1 MEVTLLGLAG
11 NPRGVTPEVTP
22 EVTPLGLAGDPW
34 GMICAPISEL
44 PRASIWIGDNGLVS
58 VDPDV
63 GSALEDRFEPTTAL
77 IEPTTAR
84 EDRFEPKPA
93 DVCLLGL
100 RGLLGLLGLL
110 GLPTNDD
117 DETDAGD
124 REMRMADEPA
134 AAAATGGWGRCSS
147 REQRSIVGGRVLAA
161 ERPPE
166 RANSPRASARWKK
179 PRPTP

>member
-22 EVTPLGLAGDPW
+22 EVTPLGLAGDPG

-44 PRASIWIGDNGLVS
+44 PRDNIWIGDNGLVP

-63 GSALEDRFEPTTAL
+63 GS
-77 IEPTTAR
+77 AR

-93 DVCLLGL
+93 DACLLGL
-100 RGLLGLLGLL
+100 RGLLGLL

-124 REMRMADEPA
+124 REMRMAEPA